1 MLRCGVSSVVSTCI
15 FALCKL
21 LLFYNYV
28 CRVDLLAFTVG
39 VASGLNAAG
48 DGDLR
53 SLTQVFLC
61 KFCLAAESN
70 ASDKVCGC
78 GIAVSAE
85 SAVNSQISFLLLYFT
100 ARDEYYY
107 LRYETM
113 KTFWDRG
120 QNGGKKHFSYT
131 ELETSFFLPRTGSS
145 VLVPYLNGIQKDLE
159 IRDSKAD

>member
-1 MLRCGVSSVVSTCI
+1 MLRCGVSSVASACI

-78 GIAVSAE
+78 GIC
-85 SAVNSQISFLLLYFT
+85 
-100 ARDEYYY
+100 
-107 LRYETM
+107 
-113 KTFWDRG
+113 G
-120 QNGGKKHFSYT
+120 QQPVYNG
-131 ELETSFFLPRTGSS
+131 LPLWSS
-145 VLVPYLNGIQKDLE
+145 LQQSI
-159 IRDSKAD
+159 

>member
-61 KFCLAAESN
+61 EI
-70 ASDKVCGC
+70 CGQQPVYN
-78 GIAVSAE
+78 GLPLW
-85 SAVNSQISFLLLYFT
+85 NSLQQSI
-100 ARDEYYY
+100 
-107 LRYETM
+107 
-113 KTFWDRG
+113 
-120 QNGGKKHFSYT
+120 
-131 ELETSFFLPRTGSS
+131 
-145 VLVPYLNGIQKDLE
+145 
-159 IRDSKAD
+159 

>member
-1 MLRCGVSSVVSTCI
+1 MLRCGVSSVASACI

-39 VASGLNAAG
+39 VSSGLNAAG

-70 ASDKVCGC
+70 ASDKVRCL
-78 GIAVSAE
+78 AVR
-85 SAVNSQISFLLLYFT
+85 ISS
-100 ARDEYYY
+100 E
-107 LRYETM
+107 
-113 KTFWDRG
+113 
-120 QNGGKKHFSYT
+120 
-131 ELETSFFLPRTGSS
+131 SS
-145 VLVPYLNGIQKDLE
+145 VY
-159 IRDSKAD
+159 S

>member
-1 MLRCGVSSVVSTCI
+1 MLRCGVSSVVSACI

-28 CRVDLLAFTVG
+28 CCVDLLAFTVG

-85 SAVNSQISFLLLYFT
+85 SAVNSQCIT
-100 ARDEYYY
+100 ATAVEFSPAEY
-107 LRYETM
+107 L
-113 KTFWDRG
+113 
-120 QNGGKKHFSYT
+120 
-131 ELETSFFLPRTGSS
+131 TSGSLVNLPINIT
-145 VLVPYLNGIQKDLE
+145 LF
-159 IRDSKAD
+159 IRLPLKLPF

>member
-1 MLRCGVSSVVSTCI
+1 MLRCGVSSVVSACI

-85 SAVNSQISFLLLYFT
+85 SAVNSQCITGYRCGVLS
-100 ARDEYYY
+100 AEY
-107 LRYETM
+107 L
-113 KTFWDRG
+113 
-120 QNGGKKHFSYT
+120 
-131 ELETSFFLPRTGSS
+131 TSGSLVNLPINIT
-145 VLVPYLNGIQKDLE
+145 LF
-159 IRDSKAD
+159 IRLPLKLPF

>member
-28 CRVDLLAFTVG
+28 CRVDFLAFTVG

-85 SAVNSQISFLLLYFT
+85 SAVNSQCIT
-100 ARDEYYY
+100 
-107 LRYETM
+107 
-113 KTFWDRG
+113 G
-120 QNGGKKHFSYT
+120 
-131 ELETSFFLPRTGSS
+131 LPLWSS
-145 VLVPYLNGIQKDLE
+145 LQQSI
-159 IRDSKAD
+159 

>member
-28 CRVDLLAFTVG
+28 CRVNLLAFTVG

-61 KFCLAAESN
+61 KFRLAAKCYTTDEI
-70 ASDKVCGC
+70 CC
-78 GIAVSAE
+78 CIAVSVE
-85 SAVNSQISFLLLYFT
+85 SAVNS
-100 ARDEYYY
+100 R
-107 LRYETM
+107 
-113 KTFWDRG
+113 
-120 QNGGKKHFSYT
+120 
-131 ELETSFFLPRTGSS
+131 
-145 VLVPYLNGIQKDLE
+145 V
-159 IRDSKAD
+159 